1 MQDMTTYG
9 KVGVL
14 LGGTSTEREVS
25 LVSGQRVLAGLQSL
39 GIDAHPFD
47 PAERDLTALRAQGFD
62 RVVISLHGGSGEDG
76 TIQGILN
83 WMGIPY
89 TGSGVMASALA
100 MDKWRTKLLWQAAGI
115 PTPDWVVL
123 AQDSSPDEVVSRL
136 GLPLFVKPA
145 REGSSLGM
153 TRVTEAQQLHA
164 AWEKAAALDDL
175 VLAEQCIDAGEY
187 TCAILGDTVLPMIR
201 LLPAGE
207 YYDYAAKYERD
218 DTEYRV
224 PCGLSPAQEAAIGQL
239 ALQAFRV
246 LGCRGWGRLDVMLDA
261 DGNPWF
267 LEANTSPGMTSH
279 SLVPMAAHA
288 AGMTF
293 EQLLLVLLESACVG

>member
-1 MQDMTTYG
+1 MRDMTTYG

-25 LVSGQRVLAGLQSL
+25 LVSGQRVLAGLRDL

-47 PAERDLTALRAQGFD
+47 PAEHNLIELSAERFD

-100 MDKWRTKLLWQAAGI
+100 LDKWRTKLLWRAAGI

-123 AQDSSPDEVVSRL
+123 TQDSSPNEVVARL
-136 GLPLFVKPA
+136 GLPIFVKPA
-145 REGSSLGM
+145 CEGSSLGM
-153 TRVTEAQQLHA
+153 TRVTDAQQLMA

-224 PCGLSPAQEAAIGQL
+224 PCGLSAAQEEAIGQQ

-261 DGNPWF
+261 DENPWF

-279 SLVPMAAHA
+279 SLVPMAAKA

-293 EQLLLVLLESACVG
+293 EQLLLVLLETACVG